1 MKVLIVYA
9 TKNGVS
15 KKAAQMLADKMQ
27 SFASIDL
34 YNITDAPPSPEGY
47 DVAVV
52 GGSIRMA
59 RLNKGLKKYI
69 KAHASTLSNM
79 HSAAFICCG
88 RTNDFNDYVVT
99 EIPKSIK
106 FSLGI
111 DCFGGELKTD
121 RVHGMDKIITFFM
134 RQSILTQDP
143 DQSARDMIELPEI
156 FPDTIYALAE
166 RIHRLKTE
174 R

>member
-15 KKAAQMLADKMQ
+15 KKACEMLRDNLNN
-27 SFASIDL
+27 FCEVDL
-34 YNITDAPPSPEGY
+34 FDIKDAPPSPDSY

-59 RLNKGLKKYI
+59 RLNKDLKKYI
-69 KAHASTLSNM
+69 KAHAEVLSNM
-79 HSAAFICCG
+79 QSAAFICCG
-88 RTNDFNDYVVT
+88 LTNDFEDYVVT
-99 EIPKSIK
+99 EIPKSIR

-111 DCFGGELKTD
+111 ECFGGELKPDKLRGT
-121 RVHGMDKIITFFM
+121 DKILTYFM

-143 DQSARDMIELPEI
+143 DKSNRDMIELPEI

-166 RIHRLKTE
+166 RIHRLKTI
-174 R
+174 

>member
-15 KKAAQMLADKMQ
+15 KRACEMLKEKLNN
-27 SFASIDL
+27 FCEVDL
-34 YNITDAPPSPEGY
+34 FDIKDTPPSPASY

-59 RLNKGLKKYI
+59 RLNKALKKYI
-69 KAHASTLSNM
+69 KDHGETLSNM

-88 RTNDFNDYVVT
+88 LTNDFDDYVVT

-111 DCFGGELKTD
+111 ECFGGELKTD
-121 RVHGMDKIITFFM
+121 RVKGMDKILTFFM
-134 RQSILTQDP
+134 RQSILMQDP
-143 DQSARDMIELPEI
+143 DKSNRDMIELPEI

-166 RIHRLKTE
+166 RIHRLKTI
-174 R
+174 

>member
-1 MKVLIVYA
+1 MKVLIVYS

-15 KKAAQMLADKMQ
+15 REAANMLAGKLE
-27 SFASIDL
+27 SFSDVDVYDIND
-34 YNITDAPPSPEGY
+34 NPPSPDRY

-59 RLNKGLKKYI
+59 RLNKKLKRYI
-69 KAHASTLSNM
+69 KENASKLSNM

-88 RTNDFNDYVVT
+88 LTNDFDDYVVT
-99 EIPKSIK
+99 EIPKNIK

-111 DCFGGELKTD
+111 DCFGGELKPD
-121 RVHGMDKIITFFM
+121 KLHGPDKFLTHIM

-143 DQSARDMIELPEI
+143 DQSGRDMIELPEL

-166 RIHRLKTE
+166 RIHRLK
-174 R
+174 